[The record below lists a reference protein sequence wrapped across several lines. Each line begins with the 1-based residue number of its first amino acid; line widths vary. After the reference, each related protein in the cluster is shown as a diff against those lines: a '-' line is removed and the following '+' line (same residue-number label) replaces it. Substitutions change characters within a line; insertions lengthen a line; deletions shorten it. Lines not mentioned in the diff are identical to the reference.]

1 MRSRRLVRDY
11 EVLPVMHEAMV
22 QWSTTML
29 MSSRLAGRRRDAS
42 MLDAV
47 APYGKRMNLH
57 GGYLPALDT
66 DAITTVL
73 ANAAAAPA
81 NPGAATTINLWC
93 MGGAISEDTAED
105 AMAFSREGAAW
116 LWEAVSM
123 WDTSEHDALYEQ
135 WATAMAEAM
144 RPHSLTNGYTN
155 LTDDQGPQWRRTVHG
170 SEAKHR
176 RLGAVKA
183 AWDPE
188 NLLRFN
194 KNITPESA
202 APVH

>member
-1 MRSRRLVRDY
+1 
-11 EVLPVMHEAMV
+11 
-22 QWSTTML
+22 
-29 MSSRLAGRRRDAS
+29 
-42 MLDAV
+42 
-47 APYGKRMNLH
+47 
-57 GGYLPALDT
+57 
-66 DAITTVL
+66 
-73 ANAAAAPA
+73 
-81 NPGAATTINLWC
+81 
-93 MGGAISEDTAED
+93 
-105 AMAFSREGAAW
+105 MAFSREGAAW
-116 LWEAVSM
+116 LWESVSM

-135 WATAMAEAM
+135 WATAM
-144 RPHSLTNGYTN
+144 RPHSLTNRYTN
-155 LTDDQGPQWRRTVHG
+155 LTDDQGSQWRRTVHG

>member
-11 EVLPVMHEAMV
+11 EVLPVMQLAMV
-22 QWSTTML
+22 QWSMTML

-81 NPGAATTINLWC
+81 NPGATTINLWC

-144 RPHSLTNGYTN
+144 RPHSPTNGYTN
-155 LTDDQGPQWRRTVHG
+155 LTDDQGSQWRRTVHG